1 MTKKFV
7 MKSYDTEI
15 HFEFFFDVDENTRYM
30 ANGEPEGTPCIEI
43 TSCNIRD
50 GSMSTIM
57 FNGSYEDL
65 LNKSCSSQTIRNKLT
80 F

>member
-1 MTKKFV
+1 
-7 MKSYDTEI
+7 
-15 HFEFFFDVDENTRYM
+15 M